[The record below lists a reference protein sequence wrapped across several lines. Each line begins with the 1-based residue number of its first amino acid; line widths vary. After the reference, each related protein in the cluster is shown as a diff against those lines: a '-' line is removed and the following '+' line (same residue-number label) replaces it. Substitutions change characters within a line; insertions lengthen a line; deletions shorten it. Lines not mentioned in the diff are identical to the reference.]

1 MAAAY
6 EQPNDVVKRV
16 RFFDGQYLQDQDFVD
31 EQHYQIDRQRRHN
44 RTLHVAGIADGL
56 GVTAVVGAPQVVVAA
71 GTAIDADGRQ
81 IVVTDEPVTARTIN
95 LANYLSR
102 TVHLYLLFQEVE
114 SNPQA
119 SGSADFG
126 RWLEQPQFVVVDVQ
140 TTYEF
145 ATPPVLLGR
154 VVLNNQAVETV
165 DASVRVYSGLRL
177 PGPAVDAPT
186 LRTIASGLVGLT
198 GSLTVDGNVGIGTTA
213 PGAKLDINASTT
225 TAGGWNEAIR
235 LSQTSQSAITHPGG
249 GLLLG
254 FHSDRNFYF
263 ADIKDGF
270 QKYVMTVEADTG
282 NVGIGTSPSAKVEI
296 AAPESGVA
304 LKVGRRGGQPSIKGV
319 GDWLILDG
327 PDDGQLGLNY
337 WAKGN
342 VTLANGGGATIVG
355 GALSVAG
362 NLGFGSTVRQM
373 INLWGASYG
382 IGVQGNTQYFRT
394 DKNFAW
400 YKGGAHNDGEFNAGA
415 SGTVQMV
422 IKDGNVGIGV
432 VDPGNYRLNVNG
444 DMTASSILS
453 KPQTFSFKVE
463 GADTQYYPVV
473 FSDNNWGDGAMILEI
488 VRPNV
493 HTDSS
498 WKGALMS
505 RFVCHS
511 TNYGHG
517 ADFVRTEIYQSQ
529 TTFIAG
535 YENERRTASLIVWL
549 KGNTTYFWRANHF
562 VTLSDFSAAAK
573 TISGTAYSIKQAVE
587 SYVRSGSVN
596 MHQGL
601 QVVGTV
607 TATKFVGEGAF
618 VTGMILMWS
627 GATNQLPTGW
637 ALCDGGNGTPDL
649 RDRFIVGAGLGYGVG
664 AKGGEATH
672 TLTVNEMPSHTHN
685 NGDFNRLLRVDG
697 QYTVRDWDSTATEPN
712 IMASSTIAYTG
723 GGQAH
728 ENRPPY
734 YALAYIMKL

>member
-1 MAAAY
+1 M
-6 EQPNDVVKRV
+6 
-16 RFFDGQYLQDQDFVD
+16 
-31 EQHYQIDRQRRHN
+31 
-44 RTLHVAGIADGL
+44 
-56 GVTAVVGAPQVVVAA
+56 
-71 GTAIDADGRQ
+71 
-81 IVVTDEPVTARTIN
+81 
-95 LANYLSR
+95 
-102 TVHLYLLFQEVE
+102 
-114 SNPQA
+114 
-119 SGSADFG
+119 
-126 RWLEQPQFVVVDVQ
+126 
-140 TTYEF
+140 
-145 ATPPVLLGR
+145 
-154 VVLNNQAVETV
+154 
-165 DASVRVYSGLRL
+165 
-177 PGPAVDAPT
+177 
-186 LRTIASGLVGLT
+186 
-198 GSLTVDGNVGIGTTA
+198 
-213 PGAKLDINASTT
+213 
-225 TAGGWNEAIR
+225 
-235 LSQTSQSAITHPGG
+235 
-249 GLLLG
+249 
-254 FHSDRNFYF
+254 
-263 ADIKDGF
+263 
-270 QKYVMTVEADTG
+270 
-282 NVGIGTSPSAKVEI
+282 
-296 AAPESGVA
+296 
-304 LKVGRRGGQPSIKGV
+304 
-319 GDWLILDG
+319 
-327 PDDGQLGLNY
+327 
-337 WAKGN
+337 
-342 VTLANGGGATIVG
+342 G

-422 IKDGNVGIGV
+422 IKDGNVGIGA

-573 TISGTAYSIKQAVE
+573 TISGTAYPVKQAVE

-723 GGQAH
+723 GGKAH

-734 YALAYIMKL
+734 YALAYIM